1 MGTYHWICKSFGWL
15 WTWDGLFHSGK
26 VRCSGERTGKKK
38 TRMFCCDVEKNK
50 TQKNKTST
58 LRHINISSIF
68 QETTSSYVQTLL
80 LQEKKKLKKRK
91 KNLEVWMKC
100 KKEAGDH
107 LVCFSFFGG
116 KISCYFTR
124 CILQIFFFLFFFSV
138 DVDID
143 IKYKFLFKHSWLW
156 LSNYLLFISCQ

>member
-15 WTWDGLFHSGK
+15 WTWDGLFHSGN
-26 VRCSGERTGKKK
+26 VRCSGERTGKK

-50 TQKNKTST
+50 TNKKKTST

-80 LQEKKKLKKRK
+80 LQEKKKLKKK
-91 KNLEVWMKC
+91 KKYLEVWMKC

-116 KISCYFTR
+116 KISCYFTG
-124 CILQIFFFLFFFSV
+124 CILQIFFFS
-138 DVDID
+138 
-143 IKYKFLFKHSWLW
+143 
-156 LSNYLLFISCQ
+156 LLMLILI